1 MCCIINVWNLLLWD
15 SSQTFQSKLDIMC
28 LEVAHEAALIIKN
41 LERLLLVLRPQG
53 INLSWIGFRKKYP
66 TLSIL

>member
-1 MCCIINVWNLLLWD
+1 M
-15 SSQTFQSKLDIMC
+15 FQSKLDIMC
-28 LEVAHEAALIIKN
+28 IEVAHEAALIIIN